1 MFGTYDIRVVDEEL
15 TDRSIQN
22 KRRRG
27 IALTQTGQIVA
38 QSDLTFATNT
48 AVIIAEVKQKLVSL
62 GLVQPNLVSGTT
74 NNAVADATNLATIS
88 ESLDYLDNNDVIQDD
103 LNITTTPSDLPDNLD
118 ETKGLGLNAF
128 INNLKG
134 GKKLRKRVQA
144 ALKVQADAAKAQIAK
159 EKTAANESLKGG

>member
-1 MFGTYDIRVVDEEL
+1 MGRFKERPASAMFGTYDIRVVDEEL

-134 GKKLRKRVQA
+134 GKKL
-144 ALKVQADAAKAQIAK
+144 
-159 EKTAANESLKGG
+159 